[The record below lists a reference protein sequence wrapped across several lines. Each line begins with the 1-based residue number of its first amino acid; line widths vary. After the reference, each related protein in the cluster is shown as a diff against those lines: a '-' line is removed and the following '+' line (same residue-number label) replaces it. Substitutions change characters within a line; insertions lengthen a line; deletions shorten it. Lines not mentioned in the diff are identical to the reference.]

1 MVSPEIFKQVYDS
14 PLSLPGKHRWVTKD
28 EDVRTIETLLG
39 IPEKSIGAPLWVSG
53 DTHQCPKCGRET
65 NWLDI
70 VSSALTKTHQKALLV
85 EVILGERKYV
95 NVEVPRAI
103 ADLSCYNCKAA
114 IVDCAVSSVTTGLRR
129 AKRCWKSSKRFQRRR
144 SRFLMPKG
152 QMRHKSRWG
161 KRMPAPVYLPDSVGE
176 PFSSASLL
184 AGLAHL
190 AFPR

>member
-1 MVSPEIFKQVYDS
+1 MTAKSNPKSEATTRAVTPEIFKQVYDS

-28 EDVRTIETLLG
+28 EDVRTIEKLLG

-53 DTHQCPKCGRET
+53 DTRHCPKCGRET

-103 ADLSCYNCKAA
+103 ADLSCYNCKTP
-114 IVDCAVSSVTTGLRR
+114 IVDLRSFKCHNW
-129 AKRCWKSSKRFQRRR
+129 AYAFEALQE
-144 SRFLMPKG
+144 LI
-152 QMRHKSRWG
+152 
-161 KRMPAPVYLPDSVGE
+161 AE
-176 PFSSASLL
+176 ISA
-184 AGLAHL
+184 
-190 AFPR
+190 

>member
-1 MVSPEIFKQVYDS
+1 MTAKSNPNSQATTRVVSSEIFRQVYDS

-28 EDVRTIETLLG
+28 EDVRTIEKLLG

-53 DTHQCPKCGRET
+53 DTRNCPKCGRET

-103 ADLSCYNCKAA
+103 ADLSCYNCKTS
-114 IVDCAVSSVTTGLRR
+114 IVDLRSFKCHNW
-129 AKRCWKSSKRFQRRR
+129 AYAFEALQEVI
-144 SRFLMPKG
+144 
-152 QMRHKSRWG
+152 
-161 KRMPAPVYLPDSVGE
+161 AE
-176 PFSSASLL
+176 ISA
-184 AGLAHL
+184 
-190 AFPR
+190 